1 VIDFRYHI
9 VSLISVFI
17 ALAVGIALGAGP
29 LKEAIGDTLTGQV
42 QQLRQDRDGLRT
54 DLTTAVGAQADQ
66 RAYLEAVAPQ
76 LLSGALTGR
85 RVAVVT
91 LGPANADVVAGIE
104 AQLQAAGATV
114 SGQVAVTDRWTD
126 PGQRS
131 FRQALVGNVV
141 QYLAPKPAV
150 DAGTEVELAEALA
163 QGLTGAN
170 PAARDRLSEPA
181 GLLLELLAGSD
192 SKLITVKNPITAPA
206 DTIIVLTAPTGKK
219 TTATPAPAAEVLAA
233 QVAVASAAQ
242 ARSEGAVVAAVG
254 TMTAGDLV
262 STVMAKDALAARL
275 TTVTGVDD
283 ATGQISVPLALNAR
297 IGGTTGHFGFGDKQ
311 SPFPQR
317 AVLPAVD
324 RTPVLSAP
332 AAAGA
337 GAAG

>member
-1 VIDFRYHI
+1 MIDFRYHI

-29 LKEAIGDTLTGQV
+29 LKEAIGDSLTGQV

-85 RVAVVT
+85 RVAVIT
-91 LGPANADVVAGIE
+91 LGPADADVVAGVE
-104 AQLQAAGATV
+104 AKLQAAGATV

-131 FRQALVGNVV
+131 FRQALAGNVV

-181 GLLLELLAGSD
+181 GLILELLSGSD
-192 SKLITVKNPITAPA
+192 SKLITVKNAITAPA
-206 DTIIVLTAPTGKK
+206 DTIIVLATPAGKK
-219 TTATPAPAAEVLAA
+219 TTATPAQAADVLAA

-242 ARSEGAVVAAVG
+242 ARSESAVVAAAG

-262 STVMAKDALAARL
+262 SAIMAKDALAGRL

-283 ATGQISVPLALNAR
+283 VTGQISVPLALNAR
-297 IGGTTGHFGFGDKQ
+297 IGGTIGHFGFGDKQ
-311 SPFPQR
+311 APFPQR
-317 AVLPAVD
+317 AVLPGVD